1 MKKVLFFLGICWIY
15 TAQAQDSNIV
25 MSYRGQPVPSAIAPS
40 MSAFSQDVCGIPVSG
55 AVSSTVI
62 GFSGGTVYTDANCER
77 IKLAKTLND
86 LGLKVAAVA
95 TLCQDDRIWD
105 AMMMSGTP
113 CPIDGLVGDAA
124 RNEWIKQKPAK
135 FEKLYGQV
143 PAPVAITNK
152 PNQLCAA
159 MHILSYRFGAYYKR
173 AMHGDRAECGAT
185 SLLVPIPSN

>member
-1 MKKVLFFLGICWIY
+1 MRAVLFLLGVCCIY

-95 TLCQDDRIWD
+95 TLCQDARIWD

-124 RNEWIKQKPAK
+124 RNEWIKQKPKK

-152 PNQLCAA
+152 PN
-159 MHILSYRFGAYYKR
+159 
-173 AMHGDRAECGAT
+173 
-185 SLLVPIPSN
+185 

>member
-1 MKKVLFFLGICWIY
+1 MRRLIFIFGFCFVGI
-15 TAQAQDSNIV
+15 AQAQDSNIV

-95 TLCQDDRIWD
+95 TL
-105 AMMMSGTP
+105 
-113 CPIDGLVGDAA
+113 
-124 RNEWIKQKPAK
+124 
-135 FEKLYGQV
+135 
-143 PAPVAITNK
+143 
-152 PNQLCAA
+152 
-159 MHILSYRFGAYYKR
+159 
-173 AMHGDRAECGAT
+173 
-185 SLLVPIPSN
+185 

>member
-1 MKKVLFFLGICWIY
+1 MRKWLFVLGLCCASV
-15 TAQAQDSNIV
+15 AQAQDSNIV

-62 GFSGGTVYTDANCER
+62 GFSGGTVYTDVNCER

-95 TLCQDDRIWD
+95 TLCQDSRIWD

-143 PAPVAITNK
+143 PNIIPITTK
-152 PNQLCAA
+152 P
-159 MHILSYRFGAYYKR
+159 K
-173 AMHGDRAECGAT
+173 E
-185 SLLVPIPSN
+185 